1 MGAPGTLIVML
12 NRLHVQNIRRHA
24 DTTIDF
30 GTDAQLILLDGG
42 NGAGKTTLLEA
53 IQWALFGYTRHG
65 RGGFGRMIRRGSEHE
80 GMSVTLDFTVADITY
95 QVIRRWEKGKAT
107 AILSVNDV
115 PTHRGVEAVNNEIAT
130 ILGVDAA
137 GFLLSSVATQEDRSE
152 LGSLSP
158 TKRRAAITKLF
169 RYDAYTVARNHAR
182 DTYNEATGKVKALTD
197 VINRADETNLD
208 QLRASAT
215 RAHHAVTVAH
225 TALADLDA
233 HLVDTAEVVT
243 AHQQAT
249 IAYERARTT
258 HTNAVDALTEATA
271 AVNDA
276 QQRLVDPGPAPEV
289 SPEQVED
296 DLRDISEKIA
306 DATGQQRTREHVD
319 ALIRARANACT
330 IRDQARSTLT
340 AIGEPAELQ
349 ARSDNLSS
357 RIVEQVDVLAAARE
371 RLQSV
376 AAARSELANEQRNA
390 TAALAAATELDA
402 TCTACGQHVDEHTRE
417 TQQQHSRTHLEQT
430 DAALTQS
437 ERDFTACQQ
446 EVQGAETLLETLR
459 VQAGELSEQLTV
471 ATRGAQ
477 DDRSAQETIAEHD
490 QTITALRATL
500 TDVSLTDLHA
510 QRAHLET
517 VRATITAYHHNL
529 VRAQNAQERLAEA
542 TTRFDAAVAREEHTR
557 AAAQAAQVSDELT
570 AAAQRWTQ
578 QSTQRQQDAE
588 FLAALRSTADVCD
601 ERVKAAEHN
610 AAALQAAQ
618 EQLTHFRAQAT
629 VASKAVNVLAH
640 AAKLAAAATRPALQ
654 ADITDLLAL
663 MSNNRF
669 TAVALDDDYTITV
682 QDSDGAWVPMEEF
695 SGGEIDLIAL
705 AVRLALA
712 RRVSTSNTG
721 GFLILDE
728 VFGSQDADRCTAIIN
743 ALRNLRD
750 IYGQILLI
758 SHVGGLT
765 EGADRVV
772 SVHWDRDTN
781 LTTAA

>member
-1 MGAPGTLIVML
+1 ML

-115 PTHRGVEAVNNEIAT
+115 PTHRGVEAVNNEIAA
-130 ILGVDAA
+130 ILGVDAT

-197 VINRADETNLD
+197 VINRADEDNLEA
-208 QLRASAT
+208 LRASAS
-215 RAHHAVTVAH
+215 RARHAVTVAQ
-225 TALADLDA
+225 TALAELDTR
-233 HLVDTAEVVT
+233 LGDTADVVA

-249 IAYERARTT
+249 IAYERARIT
-258 HTNAVDALTEATA
+258 HTNAADALAEAHAAVTA
-271 AVNDA
+271 AHA
-276 QQRLVDPGPAPEV
+276 QLVDPGPKPDV
-289 SPEQVED
+289 SADQVEA
-296 DLRDISEKIA
+296 DLRDVSEKIA

-319 ALIRARANACT
+319 ALVRARANACT
-330 IRDQARSTLT
+330 ALERARSTLT
-340 AIGEPAELQ
+340 TIGHPDQLK
-349 ARSDNLSS
+349 ARSKELSE
-357 RIVEQVDVLAAARE
+357 RIVEQQDVLAAARE
-371 RLQSV
+371 SLQV
-376 AAARSELANEQRNA
+376 AAARRSELANEHRNA
-390 TAALAAATELDA
+390 VAALAQANELDA

-417 TQQQHSRTHLEQT
+417 TQQQNSRTHLEQT
-430 DAALTQS
+430 DGELAQS
-437 ERDFTACQQ
+437 EKNVTACQRN
-446 EVQGAETLLETLR
+446 VRDAETLLEALR
-459 VQAGELSEQLTV
+459 GQASELSEQVAV
-471 ATRGAQ
+471 ATRAAD
-477 DDRSAQETIAEHD
+477 DDRDAQ
-490 QTITALRATL
+490 QTITDHDRTIEALNATL
-500 TDVSLTDLHA
+500 TDVSLSDLYA
-510 QRAHLET
+510 QRAHVET
-517 VRATITAYHHNL
+517 VRATITAYQHNL
-529 VRAQNAQERLAEA
+529 VRAQNARERLAEA
-542 TTRFDAAVAREEHTR
+542 TARLDAAVAREEHTR
-557 AAAQAAQVSDELT
+557 AEAQAAQVSDELT
-570 AAAQRWTQ
+570 AAAERWAQ

-618 EQLTHFRAQAT
+618 EQLIHFRAQAT

-772 SVHWDRDTN
+772 SVQWDRDTN